1 MRIFKEFRF
10 EAAHWL
16 PRVAEGHKCRRMHGH
31 SYRCV
36 VHVRGAVDPEM
47 GWVIDFAELRD
58 AVEPLRRQLDHYVLN
73 EVDGLENP
81 TCEAVAR
88 WIWRR
93 LAAGVPGL
101 DRVELYETDS
111 SGCVYEGE
119 DE

>member
-16 PRVAEGHKCRRMHGH
+16 PRVPEGHKCRRMHGH

-36 VHVRGAVDPEM
+36 VHVRGPVDPEM
-47 GWVIDFAELRD
+47 GWVIDFGELRD

-73 EVDGLENP
+73 EIEGLDNP

-93 LAAGVPGL
+93 LAPAVPGICRL
-101 DRVELYETDS
+101 ELHETATA
-111 SGCVYEGE
+111 GCVYDGE